1 MSNLSFDRLGEW
13 DRTLSQRIRVA
24 ENPGLLR
31 SVAGILAHSGDSWF
45 WIIGLM
51 LLWLWGSAEW
61 KTRSVIL
68 ALGVIATAVLVMA
81 MKFTIRRK
89 RPEGEWGNIYRITD
103 PHSFPSGHA
112 ARAFML
118 AVLASSFDVFWV
130 GFTLAIWAPLVSL
143 ARVAMGLHYLSDI
156 IAGMIIGLVI
166 GALILGL
173 L

>member
-1 MSNLSFDRLGEW
+1 MSNLTFDRLGEW

-31 SVAGILAHSGDSWF
+31 SIAGILAHSGDSWF

-118 AVLASSFDVFWV
+118 AVLASSFDVFWF